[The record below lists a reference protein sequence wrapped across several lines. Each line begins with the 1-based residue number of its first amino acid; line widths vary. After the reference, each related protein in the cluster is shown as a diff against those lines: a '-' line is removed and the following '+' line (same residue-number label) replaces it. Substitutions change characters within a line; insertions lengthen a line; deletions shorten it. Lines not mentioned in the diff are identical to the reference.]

1 MKRMLSAAA
10 MLVFLLLAVTGITAQ
25 EQGKTEEKFSDI
37 SASLFANIYPIFD
50 YTNRTPV
57 TASISDADFG
67 NYYAK
72 PTFVSGGIYLKTG
85 PASLVGVMEFQQD
98 IWSKM
103 AKQSWINL
111 PDSETGIAP
120 DVIGLGTF
128 YPNIGFAAWDTD
140 TFRLSFGRRKIK
152 EGPGTYGLGISSGNP
167 FYDHLAAS
175 LSLPVGSGRLAYDYV
190 AVGMQRWGN
199 TVGASSGGALGEQPK
214 YLFFHRG
221 SWNGKVLT
229 IGMTEYNLLADAYPD
244 FQDLSPFVFYH
255 NLFNNHHNVMV
266 GLDIKVIPNNAFSLF
281 GEVVMDDFQI
291 GSEGGNPN
299 AFGFMAGLEWR
310 VLPGKL
316 DVKPR
321 FYDADYTLDITRSSK
336 ADGLVLRA
344 EGYLI
349 STYLW
354 RRNSSVSD
362 EAFTSRYNVF
372 SNWSNGS
379 FLIEPFL
386 ASPLS
391 PDTLLARLAATWKNG
406 KLDSAFSAEYR
417 IKGSQSAE
425 KTYDLSTLDASKWLW
440 PSTPST
446 TEIALTLAG
455 DYQLDPHS
463 IISAGLG
470 LVLKPTATEVSIS
483 AGYGRQIGNGPK
495 VR

>member
-1 MKRMLSAAA
+1 MKKK
-10 MLVFLLLAVTGITAQ
+10 LAVAVVLVCIFLAATGVTAQ
-25 EQGKTEEKFSDI
+25 EASKTEGVFSETE
-37 SASLFANIYPIFD
+37 AGLFANIYPIFD

-57 TASISDADFG
+57 TASVSDADFG
-67 NYYAK
+67 NYYEK

-98 IWSKM
+98 IWSKL
-103 AKQSWINL
+103 AKQSWINM

-128 YPNIGFAAWDTD
+128 YPNIGFAAWDT
-140 TFRLSFGRRKIK
+140 TTLRLSFGRRKIK
-152 EGPGTYGLGISSGNP
+152 EGPGTYGLGLSSGNP
-167 FYDHLAAS
+167 FYDHLVAS
-175 LSLPVGSGRLAYDYV
+175 LSLPLGSGRLAYDYV
-190 AVGMQRWGN
+190 AVGMQRWAN
-199 TVGASSGGALGEQPK
+199 TVGASSGALGQQPK

-221 SWNGKVLT
+221 SWNGKVVT
-229 IGMTEYNLLADAYPD
+229 IGLTEYNLLADAYPD

-266 GLDIKVIPNNAFSLF
+266 GLDIKVVPNSAFSLF
-281 GEVVMDDFQI
+281 GEAVMDDFQI

-299 AFGFMAGLEWR
+299 AFGFMAGLEWN

-316 DVKPR
+316 DAKPK
-321 FYDADYTLDITRSSK
+321 FQDSDYTLDITRASK

-354 RRNSSVSD
+354 RRNESVSD
-362 EAFTSRYNVF
+362 EAFTSRYHVF

-379 FLIEPFL
+379 ILIEPFL

-391 PDTLLARLAATWKNG
+391 PDTMLGRLSATWKNG

-417 IKGSQSAE
+417 VKGSQSAD
-425 KTYDLSTLDASKWLW
+425 KTYNTATLDASKWLW
-440 PSTPST
+440 PSAPAT

-455 DYQLDPHS
+455 DYQLDARS
-463 IISAGLG
+463 IISASFG
-470 LVLKPTATEVSIS
+470 LVLKPAATEVSIS
-483 AGYGRQIGNGPK
+483 AGYGRQIGNGPMQ
-495 VR
+495 R